1 MKRKQKAAW
10 FLSGILATVI
20 AVSIVSPALAALT
33 NKTIQV
39 STGVSLYI
47 NDQKLDPKD
56 PNGNPVEPFILD
68 GTTYLPVRAVSEAL
82 GVPIQWEGS
91 TWSVYIGQHTSDTPT
106 VMLKDLDYF
115 SGSES
120 IRTAI
125 NDKDNVGGTHY
136 GCIFGGSNS
145 SDSFNRT
152 YLINGQYTKM
162 DGVIYQ
168 RYENR
173 SESGQCWLNVYGDG
187 KLIYSYKFERGTGM
201 KPVPFSVDLTGV
213 LELQVAFGTSYHT
226 WGGDTFFALGDVGL
240 YT

>member
-39 STGVSLYI
+39 ATGVSLYI

-91 TWSVYIGQHTSDTPT
+91 TWSVYIGQHTSDKPAAWLSQ
-106 VMLKDLDYF
+106 MDYF
-115 SGSES
+115 SGTENNIFYTDASE
-120 IRTAI
+120 
-125 NDKDNVGGTHY
+125 KDNLGNTHY
-136 GCIFGGSNS
+136 HCITRDF
-145 SDSFNRT
+145 DRT
-152 YLINGQYTKM
+152 YKLNGQYSRM
-162 DGVIYQ
+162 AGVLYQ
-168 RYENR
+168 TYEHR
-173 SESGQCWLNVYGDG
+173 SYNVWSGFGVTVYGDG
-187 KLIYSYKFERGTGM
+187 EILYDNRIQDSIEGGGFEPAR
-201 KPVPFSVDLTGV
+201 FNIDLTGI
-213 LELQVAFGTSYHT
+213 LELRVIFYTGGTYGRVLS
-226 WGGDTFFALGDVGL
+226 LGDVGL